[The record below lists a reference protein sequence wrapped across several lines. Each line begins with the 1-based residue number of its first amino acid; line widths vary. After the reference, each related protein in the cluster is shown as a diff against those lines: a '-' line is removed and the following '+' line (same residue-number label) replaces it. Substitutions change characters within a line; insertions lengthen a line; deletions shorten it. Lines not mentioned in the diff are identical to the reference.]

1 LKGKTMAKIVKIQAT
16 ACDNEMFVIASTPA
30 GSSEL
35 FHIKSGF
42 NNPVNYVV
50 IPQSILAPGSYT
62 LTVIGLNWGGPSAFT
77 VILTQDSGPPIT
89 LSGGSG
95 LPTGGVWSAAV
106 PMNV

>member
-1 LKGKTMAKIVKIQAT
+1 MSKIVKIQAT

-35 FHIKSGF
+35 FHIKSGY

-50 IPQSILAPGSYT
+50 IPQSILAAGAYT

-77 VILTQDSGPPIT
+77 VILTPDSGSPIT

-95 LPTGGVWSAAV
+95 LPTGGVWSAAA

>member
-1 LKGKTMAKIVKIQAT
+1 MAKIIKIQAT
-16 ACDNEMFVIASTPA
+16 ACDNEMSVIASTGA

-50 IPQSILAPGSYT
+50 IPQSILAAGAYT

-77 VILTQDSGPPIT
+77 VILTPASGAPIT

-95 LPTGGVWSAAV
+95 LPTGGVWSATV
-106 PMNV
+106 QMTV